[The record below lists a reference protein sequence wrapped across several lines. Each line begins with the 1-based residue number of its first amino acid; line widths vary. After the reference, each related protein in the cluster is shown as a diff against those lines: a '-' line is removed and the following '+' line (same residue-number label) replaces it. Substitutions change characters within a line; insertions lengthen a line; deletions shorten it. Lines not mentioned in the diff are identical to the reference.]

1 MVDGDHRLP
10 FSILRRQRGSARIGP
25 LVAASV
31 FLGSSSIVPKGG
43 HRLSEKTM
51 QKTKGESIV
60 LKGGHRLSEKDDA
73 KQKARASCEPRPH
86 DDRAM
91 TIAP

>member
-10 FSILRRQRGSARIGP
+10 FSILRRQRGSVRIGP

-60 LKGGHRLSEKDDA
+60 PKGGHRLSEKTMQN
-73 KQKARASCEPRPH
+73 KRREHRASRGP
-86 DDRAM
+86 M

>member
-10 FSILRRQRGSARIGP
+10 FSILRRQRGSVRIGP

-43 HRLSEKTM
+43 HRLSEKMM
-51 QKTKGESIV
+51 QNKRRE
-60 LKGGHRLSEKDDA
+60 H
-73 KQKARASCEPRPH
+73 RASRGP
-86 DDRAM
+86 M

>member
-10 FSILRRQRGSARIGP
+10 FSILRRQRGSVRIGP

-31 FLGSSSIVPKGG
+31 FLGSSSIVPN
-43 HRLSEKTM
+43 
-51 QKTKGESIV
+51 
-60 LKGGHRLSEKDDA
+60 GGHRLSEKDDA

-91 TIAP
+91 TITP